1 MDLLV
6 IIFFIIIFIIFILM
20 FGILFF
26 VSGIGK
32 IVDLISM
39 IVFRNHE
46 DCPFCNCKNSMRI
59 IKTSSGYKKVC
70 NKCKFS
76 IEVDDNKTDNNGNK
90 DEEKKE

>member
-6 IIFFIIIFIIFILM
+6 IIFFIAIIIIFILM

-32 IVDLISM
+32 IVDFISM

-59 IKTSSGYKKVC
+59 IKTSTGYKKVC

-76 IEVDDNKTDNNGNK
+76 VEINNDKSDGNK
-90 DEEKKE
+90 

>member
-6 IIFFIIIFIIFILM
+6 IIFLIAIIIIFILM

-32 IVDLISM
+32 IVDFISM
-39 IVFRNHE
+39 IIFRNHE
-46 DCPFCNCKNSMRI
+46 DCPFCKCKNSMRI
-59 IKTSSGYKKVC
+59 IKTSTGYKKVC

-76 IEVDDNKTDNNGNK
+76 IEVDNDKNEDNKL
-90 DEEKKE
+90 

>member
-6 IIFFIIIFIIFILM
+6 LIFFIIIIIIFILM

-26 VSGIGK
+26 VSGINK
-32 IVDLISM
+32 VIDLISM

-46 DCPFCNCKNSMRI
+46 DCPFCGCKNSMRI

-76 IEVDDNKTDNNGNK
+76 AEIEDNKIDDK
-90 DEEKKE
+90 DKKDG

>member
-6 IIFFIIIFIIFILM
+6 IIFLIAIIIIFILM

-32 IVDLISM
+32 IVDFISM
-39 IVFRNHE
+39 IIFRNHE
-46 DCPFCNCKNSMRI
+46 DCPFCQCKNSMRI
-59 IKTSSGYKKVC
+59 IKTSTGYKKVC

-76 IEVDDNKTDNNGNK
+76 VEIDNNKNDG
-90 DEEKKE
+90 E

>member
-6 IIFFIIIFIIFILM
+6 LIFFIIIIIIFILM

-26 VSGIGK
+26 VSGISK

-39 IVFRNHE
+39 IIFRNHE
-46 DCPFCNCKNSMRI
+46 DCPFCNCRNSMRI
-59 IKTSSGYKKVC
+59 IKTSTGYKKVC

-76 IEVDDNKTDNNGNK
+76 VEIEDNNTNRENK
-90 DEEKKE
+90 NE

>member
-1 MDLLV
+1 MN
-6 IIFFIIIFIIFILM
+6 IIFIIFIIIVFIIFISM

-32 IVDLISM
+32 IVYVISS

-46 DCPFCNCKNSMRI
+46 DCPFCNTKNSMRI
-59 IKTSSGYKKVC
+59 IKTYNGYKKVC

-76 IEVDDNKTDNNGNK
+76 IEVEDK
-90 DEEKKE
+90 DEEKK

>member
-6 IIFFIIIFIIFILM
+6 IIFFIAIIFIFILM

-32 IVDLISM
+32 IIDFISM

-46 DCPFCNCKNSMRI
+46 DCSFCNCKNSMRI

-76 IEVDDNKTDNNGNK
+76 IEVDNDKKNDDNV
-90 DEEKKE
+90 

>member
-1 MDLLV
+1 
-6 IIFFIIIFIIFILM
+6 M

-26 VSGIGK
+26 VSGISK
-32 IVDLISM
+32 VIDLISM

-46 DCPFCNCKNSMRI
+46 DCPFCGCKNSMRI

-76 IEVDDNKTDNNGNK
+76 AEIEDNKIDDK
-90 DEEKKE
+90 DKKDG